1 MPAKAIT
8 FSRWK
13 FIAAASLMGLS
24 AALALQAQAQPS
36 GAQDSPVSTA
46 PAYGGAATEGGPGSL
61 NAATGKRVPE
71 SPVPLSSGA
80 SSAAQG
86 NSSSQPASQQALQPS
101 AQQPAL
107 SNADR
112 NLMRTL
118 AQTHLAEIDMAKMAQ
133 SRSQDVTV
141 RSFAQRMIDD
151 HGKALE
157 ELKKLADAR
166 DVILPGGPDK
176 KHVAI
181 KEKLTA
187 MTGEEFTQNYLTHA
201 GENAHR
207 EAHQLLQQAA
217 QNAQDPVLKEQ
228 VGKSLAIVEQH
239 LQMAGHLI
247 AKTRGRSALQS
258 SGASSGQPQDAAAAA
273 QPPRGGIPAAPGSA
287 PR

>member
-1 MPAKAIT
+1 MPAKTLT

-13 FIAAASLMGLS
+13 FIAVASLMGLG
-24 AALALQAQAQPS
+24 AALALQAQAQS
-36 GAQDSPVSTA
+36 SQGTQDSPVSTA
-46 PAYGGAATEGGPGSL
+46 PAYGGATTEGGPGSL

-71 SPVPLSSGA
+71 SSVPLSSGA
-80 SSAAQG
+80 SSPAQG
-86 NSSSQPASQQALQPS
+86 NSSSQP

-187 MTGEEFTQNYLTHA
+187 MTGEEFTQQYLTHA

-217 QNAQDPVLKEQ
+217 QSAQDPVLKEQ

-247 AKTRGRSALQS
+247 AKNRGRSAMQS

>member
-1 MPAKAIT
+1 MPAKTLT

-13 FIAAASLMGLS
+13 FIAVASLMGLG

-36 GAQDSPVSTA
+36 QGTQDSPVSTA
-46 PAYGGAATEGGPGSL
+46 PAYGGATTEGGPGSL

-71 SPVPLSSGA
+71 SSVPLSSGA
-80 SSAAQG
+80 SSPAQG
-86 NSSSQPASQQALQPS
+86 NSSSQP

-187 MTGEEFTQNYLTHA
+187 MTGEEFTQQYLTHA

-228 VGKSLAIVEQH
+228 VGKSLTIVEQH

-247 AKTRGRSALQS
+247 AKNRGRSAMQS